1 MKKQFLEA
9 GRIVGT
15 HGVRGEMRVEPW
27 CDSAEFLKK
36 LKRLYFDEGRADAGL
51 VASRVHKSFLLVRLE
66 GVENATQADLYRG
79 RVLYLDRNDVRLP
92 ENRYFVSD
100 LIGLS
105 VIDDATGTVYGTV
118 QDVFE
123 TGANNVYRRPGGR
136 GIPLPGRGRDDRQNG
151 RRRRKAVRAAD
162 SRYIPRR
169 TGNNYRRG
177 GRRRCGL
184 TL

>member
-36 LKRLYFDEGRADAGL
+36 LKRLYFDEGRTDAGL

-123 TGANNVYRRPGGR
+123 TARTTSTASPARRAR
-136 GIPLPGRGRDDRQNG
+136 NTS
-151 RRRRKAVRAAD
+151 
-162 SRYIPRR
+162 SRPWTR
-169 TGNNYRRG
+169 
-177 GRRRCGL
+177 
-184 TL
+184 